1 MSEDKSCIG
10 RFWEVSEKEAR
21 GAPEIDDWT
30 TDQKITTTYH
40 GMRIVS
46 HLCVLLYTLE
56 RISL

>member
-46 HLCVLLYTLE
+46 HLCVLLYTL
-56 RISL
+56 